1 MMKRVVALG
10 VLGVVGAIAA
20 CGGQTGPQGQQGQQG
35 SKGDPG
41 TAGSSTG
48 ANATPSISDI
58 QPAGAFLAR
67 AAHVTISGY
76 ATSWTDAT
84 TVDFGAGIQV
94 ANVHA
99 ASPTALVADITV
111 AKTAAAGPRDVTV
124 NDKAGKTTYKQAFTI
139 KPPATV
145 TVQGSLAQG
154 SIAIANIKLEDQ
166 STPFDTT
173 GTSNP
178 LTGQVTYTNLALT
191 APAGVTATIQQ
202 ASANLVSYLILTD
215 VDAAAS
221 PSDLDL
227 VSGPAGD
234 TANDVEFPAAGAL
247 TVTARTATPL
257 GADAFPGTIKTAYDS
272 ALCSYTAGSSAAIVD
287 VAASSTVKGANPS
300 FALLPKSGHFADLIG
315 YFQPT
320 SGGSSTTTLLPAS
333 GDEYYAI
340 YWDNSGTTGA
350 FSLGATATPPA
361 ATHATTAN
369 DGTKAGAVAATALP
383 FVLTGGSLAATT
395 SMDWVKV
402 TVAAADAG
410 KSLHIQTVGDALT
423 DVAVTVYQTDGT
435 TPVNSTPLESGGPV
449 DGTVPVATA
458 GTYYVVFA
466 AGQLAFDA
474 THGTY
479 SGIVRIQ

>member
-1 MMKRVVALG
+1 MKRVVALG

-20 CGGQTGPQGQQGQQG
+20 CGGQAGPQGQQGQQG
-35 SKGDPG
+35 PKGDPG
-41 TAGSSTG
+41 PAGSSTG

-67 AAHVTISGY
+67 TAHITISGY

-84 TVDFGAGIQV
+84 TVDFGTGIKV

-111 AKTAAAGPRDVTV
+111 DKTAAAGPRDVTV

-145 TVQGSLAQG
+145 QMQGSLAQG
-154 SIAIANIKLEDQ
+154 SIAIANIKLEDL

-173 GTSNP
+173 GTQNP

-191 APAGVTATIQQ
+191 APAGVTASIQT
-202 ASANLVSYLILTD
+202 ASSNAVSILLLTD
-215 VDAAAS
+215 VDAAAAAA
-221 PSDLDL
+221 DLVL

-234 TANDVEFPAAGAL
+234 AANDVEFPTPGGL
-247 TVTARTATPL
+247 TVTARTPTAL
-257 GADAFPGTIKTAYDS
+257 GAAAATGSIKNAFDS
-272 ALCSYTAGSSAAIVD
+272 ALFSYTAGSTTAIVD
-287 VAASSTVKGANPS
+287 ITASSTATGANPS
-300 FALLPKSGHFADLIG
+300 FALLPKSGHFADLLG
-315 YFQPT
+315 FFQPA
-320 SGGSSTTTLLPAS
+320 SGASSRTTILPAS

-361 ATHATTAN
+361 ATHATTAT
-369 DGTKAGAVAATALP
+369 DGTKTGAIAASALP
-383 FVLTGGSLAATT
+383 FVLTGGDLKTAT
-395 SMDWVKV
+395 SADWVKV
-402 TVAAADAG
+402 TATAAQAN
-410 KSLHIQTVGDALT
+410 KNLHIQTAGDTLT
-423 DVAVTVYQTDGT
+423 DVAATVYQADGT
-435 TPVNSTPLESGGPV
+435 TVVGQAIESGGLV
-449 DGTVPVATA
+449 DGTVTIPAA

-466 AGQLAFDA
+466 AGQLAFDP

-479 SGIVRIQ
+479 SGIIRIE